1 LKESRL
7 SSVSASL
14 HEVLQR
20 IPLFAGID
28 PSVLEMLQRASTRR
42 HIEKGAYLFFRGDPA
57 ECFYLL
63 LFGNVSIIL
72 TSPDGRELIIN
83 VMHPGD
89 FFGELAL
96 LTGQPRSA
104 DAVARSACDVVSIP
118 REAFMKALEREPSM
132 SRTLLEVTAHR
143 LSRSSEFEDSLAFL
157 DAQTRLARVLLDM
170 DGENKERGYITAS
183 QQELAQR
190 AGLIRQTVARSL
202 GQWRR
207 AGWLLTGRGHIV
219 LLNRNALRMWFKQ
232 KAG

>member
-1 LKESRL
+1 LKDSRP
-7 SSVSASL
+7 SL
-14 HEVLQR
+14 LKSGLLEVLQR
-20 IPLFAGID
+20 IPLFAGVD
-28 PSVLEMLQRASTRR
+28 PSVLEILERASLRK

-57 ECFYLL
+57 EHFYLL
-63 LFGNVSIIL
+63 LGGSVAIIL

-89 FFGELAL
+89 FFGELGL

-104 DAVARSACDVVSIP
+104 AAMARNACDLVSIP
-118 REAFMKALEREPSM
+118 REAFMKVLEREPSL
-132 SRTLLEVTAHR
+132 SRRLLEVTALR

-170 DGENKERGYITAS
+170 DEENKERGYITAS

-219 LLNRNALRMWFKQ
+219 LLNRNALRLWFKQ